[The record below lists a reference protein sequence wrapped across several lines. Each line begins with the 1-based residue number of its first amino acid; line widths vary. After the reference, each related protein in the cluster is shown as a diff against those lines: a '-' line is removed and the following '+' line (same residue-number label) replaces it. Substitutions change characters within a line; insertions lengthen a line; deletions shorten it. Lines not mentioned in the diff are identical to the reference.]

1 MSLMVRSPFSNTPRY
16 HVSSSSGKTSAA
28 SDRAVRGCP
37 RGEWRGWG
45 EQGHSLLVDAFNPSI
60 YCIFHIPTFY
70 HFQFIFY
77 LVSFDLIC
85 LFYLNRV
92 ESAPWRGH
100 VWWSQRPMILV
111 GGWAYPSEKYSSV
124 GVIIPNIWKNN
135 EKHIPKHQPVY
146 ESQCKASL
154 DLQCSTALDHSSE
167 VVVNVTCI
175 CTKLKTWVT
184 LAIPGILN
192 ITTEDVNLNC
202 QVNAPRPYWWLS
214 GHGHCNPSL
223 EYQPYH
229 KSNYPLSSQACLF

>member
-1 MSLMVRSPFSNTPRY
+1 MSDDPNAQWFWWLNKPRQLAWK
-16 HVSSSSGKTSAA
+16 H
-28 SDRAVRGCP
+28 CP
-37 RGEWRGWG
+37 GETRNYTGWW
-45 EQGHSLLVDAFNPSI
+45 
-60 YCIFHIPTFY
+60 
-70 HFQFIFY
+70 FQPLWKI
-77 LVSFDLIC
+77 LISWG
-85 LFYLNRV
+85 YY
-92 ESAPWRGH
+92 
-100 VWWSQRPMILV
+100 SQYM
-111 GGWAYPSEKYSSV
+111 
-124 GVIIPNIWKNN
+124 
-135 EKHIPKHQPVY
+135 EKHIPNHQPVY

-154 DLQCSTALDHSSE
+154 DLQCSTAPDHSSE